1 MSHDDNSFFER
12 ERDKLSREITTVRS
26 HIYCACF
33 QPHSLQGFEEL
44 LSSTNGLNRK
54 LEEVLE
60 MTREYETIAALWH
73 SFYELMSGPK
83 PNSSMDEEQP
93 PGLPGTGGHT
103 LTMKQESKN

>member
-1 MSHDDNSFFER
+1 MGAISTAN
-12 ERDKLSREITTVRS
+12 
-26 HIYCACF
+26 F
-33 QPHSLQGFEEL
+33 QPNSSQGFEEL

-60 MTREYETIAALWH
+60 MTREYETIAALWR

-83 PNSSMDEEQP
+83 PESSMDEEQL

-103 LTMKQESKN
+103 LVLKQESKN